1 MLERPAMAKKTAK
14 QATEKRGGYTPG
26 SKLVSELKPP
36 PRTPGTGS
44 KPATQTVKK

>member
-1 MLERPAMAKKTAK
+1 MAKKAQK

-36 PRTPGTGS
+36 PRTPGAGS
-44 KPATQTVKK
+44 KPATQPVKR